1 MIPMKQRLIDLDLLK
16 GFGIIMVVAVHSNM
30 PQPITAFLQSFGMP
44 LFFMLA
50 GYTFNSKKY
59 KGSFYLLVKKRSVSL
74 LVPYVMGCFLSYSY
88 WIVTKFTGDF
98 KESFLWYKPLVGVL
112 EGNIEGLLNYPLW
125 FLVALYGALL
135 MYATS
140 QKYLQRFGL
149 AQQFAIYAVIGWIG
163 AVIGSVVHL
172 PWGLDISMVSLLFI
186 FIGDRLRQGSRFL
199 GGIGL
204 SLFLFSA
211 FLINE
216 PVSMGLREYGN
227 LLLFY
232 ISGVSGS
239 LLSLEIVRGITGIH
253 HWFRAISHTGRESV
267 YILILHAGIS
277 FPLVSYINHF
287 ILLGVPFPWF
297 VYLVGGI
304 VIPLYIRYIFKKSS
318 RIIQQLRI
326 NKSLMNREKRIA

>member
-1 MIPMKQRLIDLDLLK
+1 MNQRLIDLDLLK

-30 PQPITAFLQSFGMP
+30 PQLVTAFLQSFGMP

-59 KGSFYLLVKKRSVSL
+59 RGNFNLLVKKRSVSL
-74 LVPYVMGCFLSYSY
+74 LIPYVIGCLLSYLY
-88 WIVTKFTGDF
+88 WIATKFTGDF
-98 KESFLWYKPLVGVL
+98 KESFLWYKPLVGIL

-125 FLVALYGALL
+125 FLVCLYGSLL
-135 MYATS
+135 MYAAS
-140 QKYLQRFGL
+140 QKYLQRFAL
-149 AQQFAIYAVIGWIG
+149 AQQFAIYAVIGWGG

-172 PWGLDISMVSLLFI
+172 PWGLDISLVSLLFI
-186 FIGDRLRQGSRFL
+186 FIGDCLRQGARFP
-199 GGIGL
+199 GVIGL
-204 SLFLFSA
+204 SLVLCSA
-211 FLINE
+211 FFIND

-232 ISGVSGS
+232 ISGVAGS
-239 LLSLEIVRGITGIH
+239 LLSLEIVRKLTGIH
-253 HWFRAISHTGRESV
+253 HWFRAISHIGRESA

-287 ILLGVPFPWF
+287 LLPGVAFPWF

-304 VIPLYIRYIFKKSS
+304 VISLFIRYVFKKSY

-326 NKSLMNREKRIA
+326 NKSLMNRENRIA